1 MMTCGGSRLPA
12 VKIIRTSRLKLQ
24 LYFEIANATIDETH
38 SVRST
43 AGIVMTTVFQK

>member
-12 VKIIRTSRLKLQ
+12 VKIIRTMRLKRQ
-24 LYFEIANATIDETH
+24 LYFEMANATIEEIH

-43 AGIVMTTVFQK
+43 AGMVMTAVFQK